1 MFSEGKVVN
10 VGLSENNRNKHFLSD
25 VTNEWLSV
33 LRVVCQGRVWRY
45 VERPLTVNG
54 SGSGGT
60 WTANKIFMLTKIEN
74 IPSLPTEGKL
84 IYLCV
89 IHS

>member
-1 MFSEGKVVN
+1 MKARVVN
-10 VGLSENNRNKHFLSD
+10 VGLSENNQYKHFLSD

-33 LRVVCQGRVWRY
+33 LRVVCQTRVWRY
-45 VERPLTVNG
+45 VERPLTVN
-54 SGSGGT
+54 GSGGT

>member
-1 MFSEGKVVN
+1 MKARVVN
-10 VGLSENNRNKHFLSD
+10 VGLPENNQYKHFLSD

-33 LRVVCQGRVWRY
+33 LRVVCQRRVWRY
-45 VERPLTVNG
+45 VERPLTVN
-54 SGSGGT
+54 GSGGT

>member
-1 MFSEGKVVN
+1 MKARVVN
-10 VGLSENNRNKHFLSD
+10 IGLSENNQYKHFLSD

-33 LRVVCQGRVWRY
+33 LRVVCQKRVWRY
-45 VERPLTVNG
+45 VERPLKVN
-54 SGSGGT
+54 GSGGT

>member
-1 MFSEGKVVN
+1 MKARVVN
-10 VGLSENNRNKHFLSD
+10 VGLSENNQYKHFLSD

-33 LRVVCQGRVWRY
+33 LRVVCQRRVWRY

-54 SGSGGT
+54 SGGT
-60 WTANKIFMLTKIEN
+60 WTANKIFMLRKIEN